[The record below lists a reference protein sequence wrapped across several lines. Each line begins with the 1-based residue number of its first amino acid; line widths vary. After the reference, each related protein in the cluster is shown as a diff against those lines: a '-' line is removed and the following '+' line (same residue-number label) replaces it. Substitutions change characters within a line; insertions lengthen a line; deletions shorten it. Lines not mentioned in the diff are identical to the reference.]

1 MRESRVSGRSK
12 QGGDA
17 EVALRKTPC
26 KPLPKHKLTRS
37 SNVDEQFTFHS
48 EDNVNG
54 KMKPKQFLKDLRGNP
69 GKMTKGHIMSNE
81 TSYEYKTITVSRSDA
96 STTKDAF
103 ELMGWEPVDANETG
117 STTVTLNFRREQ
129 KQENRGRV
137 ISMKQHNRD
146 AFSVAASAARR
157 VLAAMH

>member
-1 MRESRVSGRSK
+1 
-12 QGGDA
+12 
-17 EVALRKTPC
+17 
-26 KPLPKHKLTRS
+26 
-37 SNVDEQFTFHS
+37 
-48 EDNVNG
+48 
-54 KMKPKQFLKDLRGNP
+54 MK
-69 GKMTKGHIMSNE
+69 KGHIMSNE

-103 ELMGWEPVDANETG
+103 ELMGWESVDANEAG

-146 AFSVAASAARR
+146 AFSVAATAARR
-157 VLAAMH
+157 TLAAMH